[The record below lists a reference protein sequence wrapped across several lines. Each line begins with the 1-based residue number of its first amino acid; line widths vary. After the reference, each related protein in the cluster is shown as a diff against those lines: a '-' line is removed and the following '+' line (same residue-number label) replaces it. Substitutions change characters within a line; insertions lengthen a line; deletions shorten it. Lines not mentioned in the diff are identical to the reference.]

1 MKNNVIAK
9 VALSNDKKNKT
20 RSFLIMVAVFL
31 TTMLLTILCTYAN
44 GINKSNRANAGMQY
58 GHFYGAWQS
67 LDQEQLQEMG
77 RRGEFSEI
85 GTMAMAG
92 LLQGNTTGREKVD
105 ASMVTADDTSLSL
118 TNLDREI
125 KEGHFPE
132 KENEIAAQP
141 DFFESMGYSD
151 INVGDQ
157 VTLPYRANLQQTYQ
171 DKKFVVSGLIE
182 EQKNGLKQKSYRV
195 YCSKAFYET
204 EFPEEQ
210 RRYIA
215 YFTLKDS
222 VEMNTDNAGDVIND
236 LAGQCGVDEK
246 KVSINNYYLIWK
258 LDPGY
263 ETISICGMIAV
274 CVILFSVVVIYNI
287 FQVGMVQKIQEYGK
301 IKELGATDRQM
312 RKLIYREGIYLSI
325 PSIPAGLIA
334 GYLVSVL
341 SFRWLMEQGNEVSHG
356 AEMIQVSLFSPAMLL
371 LSALLAFVTVV
382 MSLRKPMKVVAAV
395 SPVEA
400 VRYQESTSGK
410 KGGLRKGKKEVS
422 VFSLAMANITGNRKR
437 TLTTIFTM
445 GLSCVLF
452 VIIANWTGNI
462 DEEFAAR
469 ENVKHGQFQIEL
481 DYSMTDKAYPE
492 NNLDSILKDN
502 PLNQELME
510 EIKALDGVTEIQS
523 KKLYIIEING
533 MSDTVS
539 VLNREDFEKEAGQGS
554 GRGNLDYDKV
564 SKENGIIYGWDNF
577 MENEG
582 YSLEQPVTMEISGGT
597 DYVKYSGKI
606 AGTFGNADTGWVI
619 TEDTWKKL
627 GLSEEAIG
635 WIWVDCKQKDV
646 PAVQKA
652 LDELLQGKEHIEM
665 SSFEEAMD
673 LSRMS
678 SKLMKAACYLFL
690 GIIGLIGFMNLANTM
705 IINIITKKQEYGIL
719 QAVGMTNAQ
728 LNRSLQLQGILF
740 TAGTVFVA
748 LAAGLPAGYGLFVY
762 AKSHG
767 FFGLNGYH
775 VPVVEIVIMVAAVA
789 VLQLVLSFILSRN
802 LKKESLVE
810 RIRYQG

>member
-1 MKNNVIAK
+1 MKNNVIER

-20 RSFLIMVAVFL
+20 RSILIMVAVFL

-44 GINKSNRANAGMQY
+44 GINKSNRANAGVQY
-58 GHFYGAWQS
+58 GRFYGAWKS
-67 LDQEQLQEMG
+67 LDEEQLQEMR

-92 LLQGNTTGREKVD
+92 LLQGNITGREKVD
-105 ASMVTADDTSLSL
+105 ASMVTADDISLSL

-132 KENEIAAQP
+132 NENEIAAQS
-141 DFFESMGYSD
+141 DFFKCMGYSN
-151 INVGDQ
+151 IKVGDR

-182 EQKNGLKQKSYRV
+182 EQKNGLKQKSYSV

-210 RRYIA
+210 RSYIA

-222 VEMNTDNAGDVIND
+222 VKMNTDNAEDVIND
-236 LAGQCGVDEK
+236 LAEQCGVDEK
-246 KVSINNYYLIWK
+246 NVSVNNYYLIWK

-263 ETISICGMIAV
+263 ETVSICVVIAV

-301 IKELGATDRQM
+301 IKALGATDRQM

-382 MSLRKPMKVVAAV
+382 LSLRKPMKVVAAV

-481 DYSMTDKAYPE
+481 NYSMTDKAYPE

-502 PLNQELME
+502 PLNQKLMK
-510 EIKALDGVTEIQS
+510 EIKALDGVTDIQS
-523 KKLYIIEING
+523 KKLYILEING

-577 MENEG
+577 MEKEG
-582 YSLEQPVTMEISGGT
+582 YSLEQPVMMEISGGS
-597 DYVKYSGKI
+597 DSVKYSGKI
-606 AGTFGNADTGWVI
+606 AGTFGNADPSWVI
-619 TEDTWKKL
+619 TEDMWKKL

-690 GIIGLIGFMNLANTM
+690 AIIGLIGFMNLANTM

-789 VLQLVLSFILSRN
+789 VLQLLLSFILSRN